1 MNLTKA
7 LKQKKKLI
15 KQVDNAFIKFSTFNS
30 YEVGTLPIYDPQRSY
45 DDWVI
50 LTNELIELKAK
61 IQRANAP
68 IIDKIFRLGELKNMV
83 SRIRGIDTTIGIKRE
98 RHYGITNEQSTQYD
112 AFMSLVSRDKQIQ
125 SWEDEIEQLQEE
137 IELFNVITKI

>member
-15 KQVDNAFIKFSTFNS
+15 KQVDNAFIKFQAFNS
-30 YEVGTLPIYDPQRSY
+30 YEAGTLPAYNPQRSY

-50 LTNELIELKAK
+50 LTDELIELKAK
-61 IQRANAP
+61 IQRANTP

-83 SRIRGIDTTIGIKRE
+83 SRIRGIDTTIGTKRE
-98 RHYGITNEQSTQYD
+98 RYIGMNNESIQYV
-112 AFMSLVSRDKQIQ
+112 AFMSLTGRDRQIQ
-125 SWEDEIEQLQEE
+125 AWEDEIEQLQEE
-137 IELFNVITKI
+137 IESFNATTKI